1 MFPIFKNISLMQQ
14 LRWLLLAVLTRYSK
28 VSWGACSLISRLH
41 VLSILIKNL
50 HEKLHKLFFAI
61 TWWNNFLLAWID
73 WSSAFDFRIC
83 FGKTLIASDFDE
95 KLTKRCRSNYVI
107 SRVKSL
113 SSPVLCVGQVLSIS
127 GYDLENEKMPC
138 KQK

>member
-14 LRWLLLAVLTRYSK
+14 LRWLLLAVLPRYSK
-28 VSWGACSLISRLH
+28 VSWGVCSLISRLH

-127 GYDLENEKMPC
+127 GYDLENEKNAM
-138 KQK
+138 

>member
-14 LRWLLLAVLTRYSK
+14 LRWLLLAVLPRYSK